1 MKGLVLT
8 AILAT
13 AAAPAMAQDEAR
25 SLKGSIDAAN
35 QAFDAA
41 FNRGDA
47 AAVAA
52 FYTPEA
58 TILPPGA
65 PAMTGRAQ
73 IQAFWQQAVRQLK
86 HLDLQAKSVTPL
98 GPSVAREI
106 GAFTAEMGGQPV
118 TGKYVV
124 IWRRA
129 GQAWQLDTDIWNTN

>member
-13 AAAPAMAQDEAR
+13 AAAPAMAQDKAH
-25 SLKGSIDAAN
+25 SLKESIDATN

-73 IQAFWQQAVRQLK
+73 I
-86 HLDLQAKSVTPL
+86 
-98 GPSVAREI
+98 
-106 GAFTAEMGGQPV
+106 
-118 TGKYVV
+118 
-124 IWRRA
+124 
-129 GQAWQLDTDIWNTN
+129 